1 MDLKK
6 YILENWKL
14 KLLSVVLA
22 VMLWFVVFLIGET
35 KKEIRVPIS
44 VVNLKR
50 GFVVMRMDMTKVDIT
65 LSGRV
70 SVLKDIKENSIGVT
84 LNASNVQEGENIFNI
99 SENNIE
105 IPRGVQISG
114 VRPTSITIDVDRI
127 IEKKVK
133 TVVKLDWKK
142 VGEYE
147 IKSWTP
153 EYVMAEGPKGIWEE
167 RKFIE
172 TVPVNGE
179 LKEAEETVTV
189 PLDIEGLQASKIK
202 PDAVKVFLK
211 KYGGRKISREKER

>member
-14 KLLSVVLA
+14 KLLSVALA

-50 GFVVMRMDMTKVDIT
+50 GFVVMRMDMTKADVT

-105 IPRGVQISG
+105 IPRGVQIVG
-114 VRPTSITIDVDRI
+114 VRPTSITVDVDRI

-153 EYVMAEGPKGIWEE
+153 EYVTVEGPKGIWEE

-179 LKEAEETVTV
+179 LKEAEETVVV
-189 PLDIEGLQASKIK
+189 PLNVEGLQASKIK

-211 KYGGRKISREKER
+211 RYSSRKISREKER